1 MKNVIILKQG
11 QQDNRFSAKN
21 DHQLTSLSNSIWQ
34 NRKERPNR
42 STNNCNI
49 AETAKRPVRE

>member
-34 NRKERPNR
+34 NRKERRNR
-42 STNNCNI
+42 LTNN
-49 AETAKRPVRE
+49 